1 MELLPVVFWTLQL
14 DAGRKQLATGDGV
27 GMQANWSVIKVKFI
41 AKGYC

>member
-14 DAGRKQLATGDGV
+14 DAGDASSWQRV
-27 GMQANWSVIKVKFI
+27 MVWANWSVIKVKFI

>member
-14 DAGRKQLATGDGV
+14 ATGDGV
-27 GMQANWSVIKVKFI
+27 GMQSNWSVIEVKFI